1 MKSKITIIE
10 TQKETKE
17 EITCDPPEKSF
28 NKAIKQSGKDQ
39 KNETEWCQENLIVPK
54 ESTRAMN

>member
-54 ESTRAMN
+54 E